1 MEDYRWS
8 LTHHLLPFFAEHRL
22 SEITVR
28 EVDRYRAAKM
38 AEGVLGANQVNK
50 TLTRLTQILEVA
62 AEYGLIP
69 ANPAAGRRRRVKS
82 TRPSRPVVEPEQL
95 MALLEAGSGRP
106 LLAVLAGA
114 GLRIGEALGLRWGD
128 VDLAVGTLR
137 VVKSKTDAGVRVV
150 DLTPALREELA
161 KHKADARFD
170 GPDDYVF
177 ATATGRAKN
186 RHNERRAVLLPAIKA
201 ANERLERL
209 GIAPIG
215 PATFHSLRRTFA
227 SIRAALGDDP
237 AYIAEQIGH
246 EDATFSLNV
255 YAKAVKRRAR
265 LTGTHLEAFD
275 RALEWAQTGT
285 NGALTV
291 PAVSLTGN
299 AETANPA

>member
-128 VDLAVGTLR
+128 VDLAVGT
-137 VVKSKTDAGVRVV
+137 S
-150 DLTPALREELA
+150 E
-161 KHKADARFD
+161 
-170 GPDDYVF
+170 
-177 ATATGRAKN
+177 
-186 RHNERRAVLLPAIKA
+186 
-201 ANERLERL
+201 
-209 GIAPIG
+209 
-215 PATFHSLRRTFA
+215 S
-227 SIRAALGDDP
+227 
-237 AYIAEQIGH
+237 
-246 EDATFSLNV
+246 
-255 YAKAVKRRAR
+255 
-265 LTGTHLEAFD
+265 
-275 RALEWAQTGT
+275 
-285 NGALTV
+285 
-291 PAVSLTGN
+291 
-299 AETANPA
+299 